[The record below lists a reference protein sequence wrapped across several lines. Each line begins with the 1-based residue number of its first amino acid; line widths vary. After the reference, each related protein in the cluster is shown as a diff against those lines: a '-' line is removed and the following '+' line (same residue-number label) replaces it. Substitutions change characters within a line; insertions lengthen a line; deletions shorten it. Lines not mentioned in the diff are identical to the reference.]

1 MRFQVAPEFPGG
13 SVRLAATFV
22 NYVWTIKI
30 TQKRGRLGVP
40 FIIFR
45 VRRSNQPTV
54 AGVVVRN
61 EKFGRP

>member
-1 MRFQVAPEFPGG
+1 
-13 SVRLAATFV
+13 
-22 NYVWTIKI
+22 
-30 TQKRGRLGVP
+30 VP